1 MSCAI
6 ENPAAAGIRAIQRH
20 ALEELTV
27 TRRQGAGNL
36 RANIGFTA
44 TFSSALFFLD
54 FCQGLLSKTFVK
66 VRRANAVESVAEFT
80 TSLFY

>member
-6 ENPAAAGIRAIQRH
+6 ENTAAAGSRAMQRQ
-20 ALEELTV
+20 ALEELIV

-54 FCQGLLSKTFVK
+54 FVLRFAHAAQ
-66 VRRANAVESVAEFT
+66 SVGEFT
-80 TSLFY
+80 TSLLY